1 MNFDKYL
8 FRCSSLGKL
17 MVGLKPPLTSKQ
29 EEELVRLKSKLEDG
43 KITDNQTITL
53 GQLLDKKLAKPEL
66 SQTTKNYLQDIYKE
80 EFFKRN
86 KAISTKYTDKG
97 IRCEEFSLTLYT
109 EAKNTLLHKNKVRY
123 NNDLITGEPDNT
135 QGVIRDIKTSWDFT
149 TFPILEDEI
158 PNKDYYWQ
166 LQGYMFLT
174 DMENAELIY
183 CLVDTPINTIEDELR
198 RLDWKANLFDM
209 NGNAKNESIPIIVET
224 VSNLIYTRQGLEKF
238 CQASENVHLHWFEN
252 FHEIQKE
259 HRIKI
264 FEINRNEEDINLMK
278 QQVIRARAYLNSLTT

>member
-1 MNFDKYL
+1 
-8 FRCSSLGKL
+8 
-17 MVGLKPPLTSKQ
+17 MVGLKASLTPNREAELIRLQGLQSNGKLTDKQ
-29 EEELVRLKSKLEDG
+29 
-43 KITDNQTITL
+43 IITL
-53 GQLLDKKLAKPEL
+53 GQLLEKKLAKPEL
-66 SQTTKNYLQDIYKE
+66 SATTKNYLQDIYKE

-109 EAKNTLLHKNKVRY
+109 EAKNTLLHKNKIRY

-166 LQGYMFLT
+166 LQGYMLLT
-174 DMENAELIY
+174 DMEEAELIY

-209 NGNAKNESIPIIVET
+209 NGNAKEESIPIIVEK

-259 HRIKI
+259 HRIKV
-264 FEINRNEEDINLMK
+264 FEINRNERDIDLMK
-278 QQVIRARAYLNSLTT
+278 QQVLRARAYLNSLTT